1 VNSEQVT
8 GRPVAVRMRLL
19 NRVGTGVLGCLVGVG
34 VGLAQVGAQSAGP
47 LLPKEDRELARAIF
61 KELVEINSQDS
72 NGSVTAC
79 AEAMRR
85 RLLAGGFA
93 AEDLVIAGPN
103 ERKQNLVARYRGK
116 AGSGLKPILIIG
128 HIDVVEARREDW
140 STDPYAFIEKEGYFY
155 GRGTQDMKVDDA
167 GVVEDFIRLRREGW
181 VPDRDIVLALTADE
195 EGGKSN
201 GVDWLLK
208 NRPELMKADFVL
220 NPDSGGVELRSGKAS
235 EMDVEATEKT
245 YADFRVSATNPG
257 GHSSQPRPDNAIYE
271 LMHALEKLEATPFPV
286 ELNAVT
292 RASLAETEKIAVPER
307 AAEIRGVLATPM
319 DMKAVA
325 AFSKDPADSA
335 ILRTTCVATMLSAGR
350 APNALPALAQANV
363 NCRILPG
370 HSQEEIRQTLLKLFG
385 DAKLTVEYVA
395 DDGTVSATAPDRKS
409 MPPPPVRED
418 VFGPLRQVT
427 AEMWPGIP
435 VIPGMSAGASDSIY
449 TMSAG
454 IPSYG
459 IGGVG
464 IDFDDDRAHGRDER
478 VRVESYYSGV
488 EFYYLYLKALGK

>member
-1 VNSEQVT
+1 MVMAKRCV
-8 GRPVAVRMRLL
+8 GFVAGL
-19 NRVGTGVLGCLVGVG
+19 GIGAGVLMG
-34 VGLAQVGAQSAGP
+34 QKGAQSAGP
-47 LLPKEDRELARAIF
+47 VLPEADRVLARAIF

-79 AEAMRR
+79 AEAMRK
-85 RLLAGGFA
+85 RLLDGGFA
-93 AEDLVIAGPN
+93 AEDLVLAGPN
-103 ERKQNLVARYRGK
+103 DRKQNLVARYRGK
-116 AGSGLKPILIIG
+116 AGSALKPVLIIG

-140 STDPYAFIEKEGYFY
+140 STDPYTFIEKDGYFY
-155 GRGTQDMKVDDA
+155 GRGAQDMKVDDA
-167 GVVEDFIRLRREGW
+167 GIVEDFIRLRREGW

-208 NRPELMKADFVL
+208 NRPELMRADFVL
-220 NPDSGGVELRSGKAS
+220 NPDSGGVELRQGKAS

-271 LMHALEKLEATPFPV
+271 LMHALEKLEANPFPV

-292 RASLAETEKIAVPER
+292 RASLAETEKITTPER

-319 DMKAVA
+319 DMKAEA
-325 AFSKDPADSA
+325 AFSKRPEDSA
-335 ILRTTCVATMLSAGR
+335 TLRTTCVATMLNAGR

-370 HSQEEIRQTLLKLFG
+370 HSQEEIRQVLVKLFG
-385 DAKLTVEYVA
+385 DPKLTVEYVA
-395 DDGTVSATAPDRKS
+395 DDGTVTATAPARES
-409 MPPPPVRED
+409 LPPPPVRED
-418 VFGPLRQVT
+418 VFGPLREVT

-449 TMSAG
+449 TMAAG

-459 IGGVG
+459 VGGVG

-488 EFYYLYLKALGK
+488 EFYYLYLKALAK